1 MINAEQRNGNLFVQ
15 LTGSLCRDKV
25 ETLTTTLTDN
35 YSGTGN
41 IFINTEK
48 ITEILP
54 SSAGTLDSL
63 LKQSSLP
70 DERIYLI
77 GEMGFKLSNKK
88 IRVITRPPKKSRCA
102 GCKKVTLRSK
112 ESLYKTNS
120 SV

>member
-15 LTGSLCRDKV
+15 LTGSLCQDKV

-48 ITEILP
+48 LTEILP
-54 SSAGTLDSL
+54 SSAGTLASL

-77 GEMGFKLSNKK
+77 GEMGFRLSKNKTQ
-88 IRVITRPPKKSRCA
+88 VITRPSKKDRCA
-102 GCKKVTLRSK
+102 GCTKSHSAQQKITIQ
-112 ESLYKTNS
+112 N
-120 SV
+120 